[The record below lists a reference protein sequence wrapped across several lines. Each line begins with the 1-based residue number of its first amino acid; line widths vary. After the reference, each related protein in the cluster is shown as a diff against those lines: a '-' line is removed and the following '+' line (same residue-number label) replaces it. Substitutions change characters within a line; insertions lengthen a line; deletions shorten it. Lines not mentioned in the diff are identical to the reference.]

1 VADRAPA
8 GRLNVGV
15 LGLGLAGADIVRSL
29 ADDPFVDIVAIAD
42 PRPNA
47 RERFQRRYGGRAYD
61 TVDGLCA
68 DPSVAAVWVATPT
81 QLHLD
86 HATALA
92 SSGKHLVVDKP
103 LAASLD
109 EAERLAEIADKNH
122 VVLVAG
128 GVRSFDPAFS
138 AMRELVETNVLG
150 PVVSV
155 QSWVYTGW
163 MARPRQPYELDE
175 SLGGGC
181 LLNQAPHV
189 VDVSRLLGGG
199 RATRVRGATFTAGG
213 RQGPGGPGGAGGF
226 SGWLDFAG
234 GVTATFTY
242 NGYGLMPGWEL
253 VPWGETPQRVRRQ
266 ESALALGRSLA
277 EGQLDERAARL
288 RGLFGEEA
296 AADPAGVEGDW
307 VPGDA
312 GVVVVTC
319 RDGMIR
325 QSAHGLYVYGAD
337 GRRERRWA
345 DPASARAA
353 EARELVDAIRSGTP
367 PLHDGRWGVATSEA
381 VFGLLASAASGQ
393 AIELSRQ
400 VAASTGITEG

>member
-1 VADRAPA
+1 MADRAPA
-8 GRLNVGV
+8 ARLNVGV

-29 ADDPFVDIVAIAD
+29 ADDPFVEVVAVAD

-47 RERFQRRYGGRAYD
+47 RERFRRGFGGRAYD
-61 TVDGLCA
+61 TVDGLCN

-109 EAERLAEIADKNH
+109 EAERLAEMADKNH

-138 AMRELVETNVLG
+138 GMRELIETDVLG

-199 RATRVRGATFTAGG
+199 RAISVRGATFTAGN
-213 RQGPGGPGGAGGF
+213 RRGPGGPGGF
-226 SGWLDFAG
+226 SGWLDFEG
-234 GVTATFTY
+234 DVTATFTY
-242 NGYGLMPGWEL
+242 NGYGLMPSWEL
-253 VPWGETPQRVRRQ
+253 VPWGETPQRVSRQ

-277 EGQLDERAARL
+277 GGQLDESAARL
-288 RGLFGEEA
+288 RGLFGEGA

-312 GVVVVTC
+312 GLVVVTC
-319 RDGMIR
+319 RDGIIR
-325 QSAHGLYVYGAD
+325 QSARGLSLYGAD
-337 GRRERRWA
+337 GRREHHWA
-345 DPASARAA
+345 GPASARAA

-381 VFGLLASAASGQ
+381 VFGLLASAASGE
-393 AIELSRQ
+393 AVGLSRQ
-400 VAASTGITEG
+400 VAARR